1 MSYMCR
7 TWSGSSGATTRPR
20 PGASQQHALVAQQ
33 QQRLL
38 HRLARD
44 TQCLRD
50 LFLDDAF
57 ARRQLAR
64 GDLAEDRVTHLL
76 DEVGGQDQGLHGRE
90 CNHFVEH

>member
-1 MSYMCR
+1 MAYMCR

-20 PGASQQHALVAQQ
+20 PGASHSTPLVAQQ

-44 TQCLRD
+44 AQRLGD
-50 LFLDDAF
+50 LLLNDAF

-64 GDLAEDRVTHLL
+64 GDLAQDRVTHLL
-76 DEVGGQDQGLHGRE
+76 D
-90 CNHFVEH
+90 